1 MKFKAKSKKVAK
13 KTNNADLKMYL
24 SIKESAAYTGLSLY
38 AIRKLVATKAV
49 PFLNAGRKVMINRV
63 ALEQYLDGISEKHLD
78 I

>member
-1 MKFKAKSKKVAK
+1 MKLRVKKK
-13 KTNNADLKMYL
+13 NTQNTDTKGKMYL

-63 ALEQYLDGISEKHLD
+63 ALEQYLDSISEQHLD
-78 I
+78 L